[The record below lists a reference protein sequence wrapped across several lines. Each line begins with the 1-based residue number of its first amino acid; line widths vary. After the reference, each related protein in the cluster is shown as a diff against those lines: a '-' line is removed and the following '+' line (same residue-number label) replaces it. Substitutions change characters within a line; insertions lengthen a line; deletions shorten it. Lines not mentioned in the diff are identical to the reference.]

1 MQVRYL
7 KYKNIYF
14 AFSAVLIL
22 ASIYALL
29 VFGLNPG
36 IDFTGGSIL
45 EVTYDASRPTV
56 ADVRKALSEFGEVS
70 IQPTDQNGLII
81 RMGEIDE
88 ETHQRVL
95 SVLSAGYEMQEQ
107 RFESIGPVIG
117 KELKEKTNF
126 VIFLALAAIVLYVA
140 LAFRKVQRPVSAWQY
155 GFIVL
160 ILAIFHDLLIPI
172 GVFAVLGKYWGV
184 QITIPVITALLT
196 VLGYSVNDT
205 VVVFDRI
212 RENLTKKMGTTF
224 EGLVEAS
231 MNQTMT
237 RCVNTSFTT
246 LLALLAIYFFGG
258 ETLKYFSLALIIG
271 IAAGTYSSFFIAGP
285 ILVAWMK
292 WRKKIA

>member
-14 AFSAVLIL
+14 VFSGIL
-22 ASIYALL
+22 VAASIYAILS
-29 VFGLNPG
+29 FGLKPG

-45 EVTYDASRPTV
+45 EVSYEGARPTV
-56 ADVRKALSEFGEVS
+56 ADARASLSEFGEVS
-70 IQPTDQNGLII
+70 VQPTDQNGLII
-81 RMGEIDE
+81 RMEEIDE
-88 ETHQRVL
+88 ATHQRVL
-95 SVLSAGYEMQEQ
+95 KILGDGYKTQEQ

-117 KELKEKTNF
+117 KELKEKTNL

-140 LAFRKVQRPVSAWQY
+140 LAFRRVQRPVSAWQY

-160 ILAIFHDLLIPI
+160 ILAILHDLLIPI

-184 QITIPVITALLT
+184 QITIPVITALLA

-212 RENLTKKMGTTF
+212 RENLMKRAGTTF

-231 MNQTMT
+231 MNQTMA
-237 RCVNTSFTT
+237 RCVNTAFTT

-258 ETLKYFSLALIIG
+258 ETLRYFSLALIVG
-271 IAAGTYSSFFIAGP
+271 IAAGTYSSFFLAGP
-285 ILVAWMK
+285 ILVSWMK
-292 WRKKIA
+292 WRHR